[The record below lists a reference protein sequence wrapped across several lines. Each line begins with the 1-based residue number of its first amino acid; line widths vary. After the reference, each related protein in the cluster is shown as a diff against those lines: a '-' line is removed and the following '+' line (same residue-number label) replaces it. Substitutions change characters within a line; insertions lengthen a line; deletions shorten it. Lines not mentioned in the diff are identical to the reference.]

1 MNRKNSL
8 LCSLLLHAVRRKQMT
23 KFIVLVLVLVN
34 LALVLVLA
42 DRAWLAADVR
52 RCKAVGKTPYCQ
64 EVLADLASR

>member
-1 MNRKNSL
+1 
-8 LCSLLLHAVRRKQMT
+8 MT

-42 DRAWLAADVR
+42 DQAWLAADVR